1 MSFDQRRWT
10 VAPFCSSLREQ
21 TLKFLLTGFYFK
33 NNCSVSNHGMCRW
46 WQLLQAP
53 WHTWTQSWSAVV
65 KVMTLKS
72 PFKQWEFSFSGEQGI
87 LFFPKKSTVHQFI
100 SVPTPYPIKSSIL
113 LWIRFLSQFYPH
125 IQQWNKN
132 TCRRK
137 YKLIHQMQIWR
148 TTRSA
153 PGTRCMKVRLVRLRC
168 FVLTIFPR
176 KILLRGWSSRVF

>member
-137 YKLIHQMQIWR
+137 YKLILTPNANMVDHSVGAR
-148 TTRSA
+148 DELHESEA
-153 PGTRCMKVRLVRLRC
+153 SEASVFC
-168 FVLTIFPR
+168 FDNLPKKNLASWMV
-176 KILLRGWSSRVF
+176 